1 MPPAGCPTTCRTGR
15 PSPPAGPINW
25 HWFEV
30 TFGTQGCIWR
40 VDDQWLRDSGQ
51 APDYPLQLFV
61 GVFDFPDRKDGSAAE
76 HVPVFEVDVIEFEP
90 AAG

>member
-1 MPPAGCPTTCRTGR
+1 MT
-15 PSPPAGPINW
+15 I
-25 HWFEV
+25 
-30 TFGTQGCIWR
+30 GTQGCTWR

-51 APDYPLQLFV
+51 APDYPLQVFV
-61 GVFDFPDRKDGSAAE
+61 GVFDFPDREDGSAVE